1 VLPRRLLV
9 VVVASALGVG
19 AFLGP
24 ATAGPDSD
32 PSTAGELQEAI
43 GEASEAEVAAL
54 AELEAVRSRRQE
66 LEAQAAALDVQ
77 IADARSRQRVAE
89 REVERIT
96 AEVVAVQAEVD
107 RIQGL
112 LDAAHNDFVDSVA
125 TMYQNAG
132 GGSPLELLAEV
143 DDTRELIAGNRYL
156 RVSSDLADKQIEEY
170 SAFKDDLKT
179 AKEQLVEE
187 QTNATSARDA
197 VAAEAQNVTDLRAQL
212 EPARAAAAE
221 EERNENAVLAEIQ
234 SRKAEFEQEYAE
246 LLAASNAVS
255 NLGSRGNG
263 TGSLGWPCNGGVAS
277 PFGNRLHPIYGT
289 YRQHTGV
296 DLSCSN
302 GAPIA
307 AAGSGVVIQAGW
319 NGGYG
324 NAVMIDHGNGLAT
337 LYGHQSSIAVSNGE
351 SVTRGET
358 IGYVGSTG
366 ASTGPHLH
374 FETRVNGTPVNPC
387 PYIGC

>member
-1 VLPRRLLV
+1 MLPRRLLV
-9 VVVASALGVG
+9 VAVASALGVG

-32 PSTAGELQEAI
+32 PDTAGELQEAI

-54 AELEAVRSRRQE
+54 AELQAVRTRRQE
-66 LEAQAAALDVQ
+66 LETQAAALDAR
-77 IADARSRQRVAE
+77 IADARTRQRAAE

-96 AEVVAVQAEVD
+96 AEVTAVQAEVD

-112 LDAAHNDFVDSVA
+112 LDAAHADFVDSVA

-170 SAFKDDLKT
+170 AAFKDDLKT
-179 AKEQLVEE
+179 AREQLVEE
-187 QTNATSARDA
+187 QTNATAARDA

-234 SRKAEFEQEYAE
+234 SRKAEFEQEYAA
-246 LLAASNAVS
+246 LLAASESVS
-255 NLGSRGNG
+255 GLGSRGTGNG
-263 TGSLGWPCNGGVAS
+263 VLGWPCNGGIS
-277 PFGNRLHPIYGT
+277 SGFGNCSTRST
-289 YRQHTGV
+289 ARTG
-296 DLSCSN
+296 CT
-302 GAPIA
+302 P
-307 AAGSGVVIQAGW
+307 
-319 NGGYG
+319 
-324 NAVMIDHGNGLAT
+324 
-337 LYGHQSSIAVSNGE
+337 
-351 SVTRGET
+351 
-358 IGYVGSTG
+358 GSTSAARTERRSPPPDPG
-366 ASTGPHLH
+366 S
-374 FETRVNGTPVNPC
+374 
-387 PYIGC
+387 